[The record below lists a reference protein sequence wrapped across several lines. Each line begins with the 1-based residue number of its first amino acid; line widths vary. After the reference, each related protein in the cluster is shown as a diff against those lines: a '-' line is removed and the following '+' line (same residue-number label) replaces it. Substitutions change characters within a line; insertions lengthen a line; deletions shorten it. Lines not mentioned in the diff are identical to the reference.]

1 MVKVGGNI
9 MDKRKLGSS
18 GLEVSAIGLGC
29 MGMDH
34 AYGKP
39 ADRDE
44 MIKLIRKAVELG
56 CNFFDTAVVYGE
68 SNEELLGEA
77 VALVRDQVVI
87 ATKFGITGQEI
98 VNGHPQNILNSTPES
113 IRKQL
118 EGSLKRLKV
127 DCIDLYYQHRI
138 DPNVEPETV
147 AETMRVLMAEG
158 KIKAWGLSNAPID
171 YLRRAHVVYPVAAIE
186 NQYSMMWREPEKE
199 LFDICGELG
208 ISFVAYSPLGNG
220 FLSGKYTKDTQYEE
234 GDFRSFMGRF
244 KPEVMDQNQLLL
256 ELIAKIAESK
266 NAASAQ
272 IVLAWE
278 LAQKP
283 FIIPIPGT
291 TKLHRLEENLGG
303 ADIVLTKEE
312 LVGLNKALSNI
323 NIDETHF

>member
-1 MVKVGGNI
+1 ME
-9 MDKRKLGSS
+9 MRKLGNS
-18 GLEVSAIGLGC
+18 GLKVSAIGLGC

-44 MIKLIRKAVELG
+44 MVKLIRRAVDLG

-68 SNEELLGEA
+68 SNEVLLGEA
-77 VALVRDQVVI
+77 LAPVREQVVI
-87 ATKFGITGQEI
+87 ATKFGITGTDI
-98 VNGHPQNILNSTPES
+98 VNDRPQHILNSKPGS
-113 IRKQL
+113 IREQV

-138 DPNVEPETV
+138 DPNVEPEAV
-147 AETMRVLMAEG
+147 ATTMKELMAEG

-171 YLRRAHVVYPVAAIE
+171 YMKRAHAVCTIAAIE

-199 LFDICGELG
+199 LFDICEELE

-220 FLSGKYTKDTQYEE
+220 FLSGKYTKDTKYDE
-234 GDFRSFMGRF
+234 GDYRNFMGRF
-244 KPEVMDQNQLLL
+244 NPEVIDHNQALLK
-256 ELIAKIAESK
+256 LIAEVAKSK
-266 NAASAQ
+266 NATSAQ
-272 IVLAWE
+272 VVLAWE

-291 TKLHRLEENLGG
+291 TKLQRLEENLGG
-303 ADIVLTKEE
+303 ADIELTKED
-312 LVGLNKALSNI
+312 LDNLNNALSKI
-323 NIDETHF
+323 DIDETHF